1 MNDNH
6 IPARPN
12 VHTAMPTKK
21 KRIFED
27 VNDENEEPTPNRNF
41 RFREKLN
48 RKKDI
53 IEEEDDDSSDIIY

>member
-1 MNDNH
+1 
-6 IPARPN
+6 
-12 VHTAMPTKK
+12 MPTKK